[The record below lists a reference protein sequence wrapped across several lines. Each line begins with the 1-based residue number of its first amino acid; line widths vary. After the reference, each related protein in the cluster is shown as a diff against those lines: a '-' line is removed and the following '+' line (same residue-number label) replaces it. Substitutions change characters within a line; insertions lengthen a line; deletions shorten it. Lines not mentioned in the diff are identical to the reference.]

1 MYEVLQA
8 EIVDELKIELQ
19 NEQGFSEELLTAKVK
34 SAIREVASARNYP
47 PEYTDAFKEKDMDN
61 YYSQIKA
68 IALYDY
74 TKIGA
79 EGQESYSADGESIKY
94 ADRKTLFAGVLPFA
108 RVF

>member
-1 MYEVLQA
+1 MYEALQA
-8 EIVDELKIELQ
+8 EIVEELKIELQ

-34 SAIREVASARNYP
+34 SAIREVASARSYP
-47 PEYTDAFKEKDMDN
+47 SGYTDAFKETDMDN

-79 EGQESYSADGESIKY
+79 EGQESYSADGETIKY
-94 ADRKTLFAGVLPFA
+94 SDRKTLFAGVLPFA